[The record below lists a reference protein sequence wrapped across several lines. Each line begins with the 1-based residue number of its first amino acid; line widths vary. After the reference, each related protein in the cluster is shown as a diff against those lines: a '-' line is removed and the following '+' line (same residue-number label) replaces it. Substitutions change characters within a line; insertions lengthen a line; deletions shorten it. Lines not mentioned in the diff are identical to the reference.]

1 MNKEKEE
8 IMIKKMKK
16 IDSILKACCE
26 DISTSSE
33 TDRWAAKDGS
43 YSGMKCPNVGRSLK
57 LPRLTNLH
65 NGREIVIVKRQI
77 TDKGTILYHAHR
89 YEDDNEL
96 SVFDKCLCRF
106 DLENWVVNDE

>member
-8 IMIKKMKK
+8 IMTEKMEK
-16 IDSILKACCE
+16 IDSILNACCE

-33 TDRWAAKDGS
+33 TDKWATKGE
-43 YSGMKCPNVGRSLK
+43 P

-77 TDKGTILYHAHR
+77 TDTGTILYHAHR
-89 YEDDNEL
+89 QEDDKAF

-106 DLENWVVNDE
+106 DLEHWDLVE